1 MLSLCRRRFR
11 VPAGGLADINAEINM
26 EGRAFIR
33 QSGTAGIVVRGGGG
47 HSFGIGQTAP
57 A

>member
-1 MLSLCRRRFR
+1 MYESGIR
-11 VPAGGLADINAEINM
+11 
-26 EGRAFIR
+26 R